1 MASALKPLGWDELGV
16 GLEISSAVLALAVAI
31 YHFVQGHRSGRSRN
45 PMTILARAA
54 GLAILPQAL
63 IIMYA
68 TFDPSVL
75 CHIQGLRVFFML
87 SGLSLVYVCIKG
99 VTS

>member
-1 MASALKPLGWDELGV
+1 LRQLKPEDISHGLEVSSAL
-16 GLEISSAVLALAVAI
+16 LALLVVLFHL
-31 YHFVQGHRSGRSRN
+31 YTDHRAKPKTHTD

-63 IIMYA
+63 VIMYA

-75 CHIQGLRVFFML
+75 CRVEGLRLFFML
-87 SGLSLVYVCIKG
+87 SGISLLYVCVKA